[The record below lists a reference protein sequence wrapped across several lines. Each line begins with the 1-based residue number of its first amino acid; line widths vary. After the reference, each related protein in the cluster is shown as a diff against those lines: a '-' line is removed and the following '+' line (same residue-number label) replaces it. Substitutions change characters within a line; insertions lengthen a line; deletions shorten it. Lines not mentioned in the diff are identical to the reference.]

1 MKTTV
6 SRSRSKEAT
15 MRNTVAV
22 IVAIAAL
29 TIAGCKSKQD
39 QLVELNA
46 QFDALNSQYQK
57 DCILA
62 PVEVLLRTQEQCKTQ
77 RKKIDPLGQKIFDLQ
92 AEITASKR

>member
-1 MKTTV
+1 
-6 SRSRSKEAT
+6 
-15 MRNTVAV
+15 MRNTVA
-22 IVAIAAL
+22 IIIAFAVL
-29 TIAGCKSKQD
+29 TLAGCKSKQD
-39 QLVELNA
+39 QLAELTS
-46 QFDALNSQYQK
+46 QFAALNSQYQK

>member
-1 MKTTV
+1 
-6 SRSRSKEAT
+6 
-15 MRNTVAV
+15 MRKAAAIVVAFAV
-22 IVAIAAL
+22 L
-29 TIAGCKSKQD
+29 TLAGCKSKQG

-46 QFDALNSQYQK
+46 QFDSLNAQYQK

-92 AEITASKR
+92 ASIAASKR

>member
-1 MKTTV
+1 
-6 SRSRSKEAT
+6 
-15 MRNTVAV
+15 MRNTVAILIAFAV
-22 IVAIAAL
+22 IAL
-29 TIAGCKSKQD
+29 AGCKSKQD
-39 QLVELNA
+39 QLIELNA
-46 QFDALNSQYQK
+46 QFDSLNSQYQK

>member
-1 MKTTV
+1 
-6 SRSRSKEAT
+6 
-15 MRNTVAV
+15 MRKAAAI
-22 IVAIAAL
+22 IVAFAVL
-29 TIAGCKSKQD
+29 TLAGCKSKQD
-39 QLVELNA
+39 QLTELNA
-46 QFDALNSQYQK
+46 QFDSLNSQYQK

>member
-1 MKTTV
+1 
-6 SRSRSKEAT
+6 

-46 QFDALNSQYQK
+46 QFDSLNSQYQK
-57 DCILA
+57 NCILA
-62 PVEVLLRTQEQCKTQ
+62 PVEVLQRTQAQCKTE
-77 RKKIDPLGQKIFDLQ
+77 RDKMNPLGKKIIALQ
-92 AEITASKR
+92 ADIDASKH

>member
-1 MKTTV
+1 
-6 SRSRSKEAT
+6 
-15 MRNTVAV
+15 MRNTVA
-22 IVAIAAL
+22 ILIAFAVL
-29 TIAGCKSKQD
+29 TMAGCKSKQN

-46 QFDALNSQYQK
+46 QFDALTSQYQK

-92 AEITASKR
+92 ASITASKR

>member
-1 MKTTV
+1 
-6 SRSRSKEAT
+6 

-39 QLVELNA
+39 QLAQLNA
-46 QFDALNSQYQK
+46 QFDSLNSQYQK

-62 PVEVLLRTQEQCKTQ
+62 PVEVLQRTQVQCKTE
-77 RKKIDPLGQKIFDLQ
+77 RDKMNPLGKKIIALQ
-92 AEITASKR
+92 ADIDASKR